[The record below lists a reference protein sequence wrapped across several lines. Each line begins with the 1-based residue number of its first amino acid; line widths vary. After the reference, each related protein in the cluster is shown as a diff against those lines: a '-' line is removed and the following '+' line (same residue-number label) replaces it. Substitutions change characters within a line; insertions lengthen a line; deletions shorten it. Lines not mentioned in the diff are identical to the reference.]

1 MNRNKAMSLKE
12 QVDQDL
18 KDAMR
23 SRDKFRTQTLRSL
36 KSAIKYAEIE
46 IGAELNDPDILAV
59 IAKQA
64 KQRRD
69 SIAEFEK
76 GGRADLVEKETGE
89 LDILESYLPAQLSEE
104 TIKEKAQAVIAEL
117 GVTDMKGMGQV
128 MNRLMAELK
137 GQADGKVVNQ
147 VVRQL
152 LSS

>member
-1 MNRNKAMSLKE
+1 MSLKE

>member
-1 MNRNKAMSLKE
+1 MSLKE

-18 KDAMR
+18 KAAMR
-23 SRDKFRTQTLRSL
+23 SHDKFRTQTLRSL
-36 KSAIKYAEIE
+36 KSAIRYAEIE
-46 IGAELNDPDILAV
+46 AGAELDDPDILAV

-76 GGRADLVEKETGE
+76 GGRTDLVENETGE
-89 LDILESYLPAQLSEE
+89 LHILESYLPAQLSEE
-104 TIKEKAQAVIAEL
+104 TIKEKAQAVIDEL

-128 MNRLMAELK
+128 MNRLMADLK

-152 LSS
+152 LRA

>member
-1 MNRNKAMSLKE
+1 MSLKE

-46 IGAELNDPDILAV
+46 ASAELNDPDILAV

-76 GGRADLVEKETGE
+76 GGRADLVEKESGE
-89 LDILESYLPAQLSEE
+89 LNILESYLPAQLSEA

>member
-1 MNRNKAMSLKE
+1 MSLKE

-23 SRDKFRTQTLRSL
+23 SHDKFRTQTLRSL

-46 IGAELNDPDILAV
+46 TGAELNDPDTMAV

-76 GGRADLVEKETGE
+76 GGRTDLVEKETAE
-89 LDILESYLPAQLSEE
+89 LNILESYLPAQLSED
-104 TIKEKAQAVIAEL
+104 TIKEKAQAVIDEL
-117 GVTDMKGMGQV
+117 GVADMKGMGQV

-152 LSS
+152 LRA

>member
-1 MNRNKAMSLKE
+1 MSLKE
-12 QVDQDL
+12 QLDQDL

-23 SRDKFRTQTLRSL
+23 SHDKFRTQTLRSL

-46 IGAELNDPDILAV
+46 AGAELNDPDIVAV

-76 GGRADLVEKETGE
+76 AGRIDLIEKENGE
-89 LDILESYLPAQLSEE
+89 LDILETYLPAQLSEE
-104 TIKEKAQAVIAEL
+104 AIKEKAQAVIDEL

-128 MNRLMAELK
+128 MNRLMADLK
-137 GQADGKVVNQ
+137 GQADGKAVNQ
-147 VVRQL
+147 IVRQL

>member
-46 IGAELNDPDILAV
+46 IGAELNDPDILTV

>member
-1 MNRNKAMSLKE
+1 MSLI
-12 QVDQDL
+12 DQLNNDL
-18 KDAMR
+18 KESMK
-23 SRDKFRTQTLRSL
+23 SGNKFRTETLRGL

-46 IGAELNDPDILAV
+46 AKGEMSDQDVETV

-69 SIAEFEK
+69 SIEEFKK
-76 GGRADLVEKETGE
+76 GGREDLVEQEAAE
-89 LDILESYLPAQLSEE
+89 LTILEEYLPEQMSEDE
-104 TIKEKAQAVIAEL
+104 IRATVEAAIAEL

-128 MNRLMAELK
+128 MKRVMADLQ

-147 VVRQL
+147 IVREC

>member
-1 MNRNKAMSLKE
+1 MSLKE
-12 QVDQDL
+12 QIDQDL

-46 IGAELNDPDILAV
+46 TGSELNDPDIVAV

-117 GVTDMKGMGQV
+117 GVTDMKSMGQV

-152 LSS
+152 LNN

>member
-1 MNRNKAMSLKE
+1 MGLKE
-12 QVDQDL
+12 QLDANL
-18 KDAMR
+18 KQALK
-23 SRDKFRTQTLRSL
+23 SGDKSTTATLRGL
-36 KSAIKYAEIE
+36 KSAIKYEEIE
-46 IGAELNDPDILAV
+46 VGDELDDNDVLGV

-76 GGRADLVEKETGE
+76 AGRTDLVQQESAE
-89 LDILESYLPAQLSEE
+89 LAILEAYLPEQLSEDE
-104 TIKEKAQAVIAEL
+104 IRTKAQAVIAEL
-117 GVTDMKGMGQV
+117 GATDLKGMGQV
-128 MNRLMAELK
+128 MKHLMADLQ

>member
-1 MNRNKAMSLKE
+1 MSLKE

-46 IGAELNDPDILAV
+46 ASAELNDPDIVAV

-76 GGRADLVEKETGE
+76 GGRTDLVEKETSE
-89 LDILESYLPAQLSEE
+89 LDILETYLPAQLSEE

-128 MNRLMAELK
+128 MNRLMVELK